1 MSSQSDVESELA
13 RLKAAQHGGAIEGSS
28 SAGELGADQRPADAG
43 RRRGDTRAAAGG
55 GTGVIV
61 RILGEGQYDVAD
73 DALAR
78 LNALDDDLEV
88 AVEAGDEAAFAAA
101 LTALH
106 DGVRAA
112 GTAHAPDSLDESD
125 VILPP
130 SGATIDEVREL
141 LGDDGLIPG

>member
-1 MSSQSDVESELA
+1 MRVSTTSRTTRSPGSTRSTTTSGLAVES
-13 RLKAAQHGGAIEGSS
+13 
-28 SAGELGADQRPADAG
+28 
-43 RRRGDTRAAAGG
+43 
-55 GTGVIV
+55 
-61 RILGEGQYDVAD
+61 
-73 DALAR
+73 
-78 LNALDDDLEV
+78 
-88 AVEAGDEAAFAAA
+88 GDEAAFAAA

-130 SGATIDEVREL
+130 SGASIDEVREL